1 MSKTPL
7 KTLANDLGS
16 KPGIKDR
23 ILTVFEAVA
32 GHRGQIVQSNPQQKD
47 ATNDLASMGRPK
59 RGQSRVYLTDY
70 LTEYTLLT
78 LSPQAQALPDAH
90 VPGRPPLIED
100 DFPNDLLLKA
110 SAPSYHDFGEL
121 ARWRYV

>member
-1 MSKTPL
+1 MSKTFL

-47 ATNDLASMGRPK
+47 ATNDLASRGRPK
-59 RGQSRVYLTDY
+59 RGQSRVYLT
-70 LTEYTLLT
+70 EYTLLT
-78 LSPQAQALPDAH
+78 LSPRAQALPDAH
-90 VPGRPPLIED
+90 VPGRHPLNED
-100 DFPNDLLLKA
+100 DFPKDLLLKA
-110 SAPSYHDFGEL
+110 SAP
-121 ARWRYV
+121 